1 VTGDK
6 SRKARRAGSAF
17 GVKIAVAT
25 LALALAGSVAA
36 SFAVEAQTAAPV
48 APLRAVDVHLQND
61 PDEAVLSFDFTG
73 PVHAGTHALKD
84 PDRIVVDLP
93 AVGFAIDPT
102 TGRDAPGKAGSSLI
116 ASFRFGSFTPNAS
129 RIVID
134 LTRPACVKSLDDK
147 VLGANATAS
156 QLRIVLATCD
166 RKAFEASLATD
177 PPVSPAD
184 TPVAASADGTDQNLP
199 LVVLDP
205 GHGGIDG
212 GAYGVNGAVE
222 KSITLAFAQVL
233 DERLVKSG
241 RYRVKMTRDDDTF
254 VSLPDRVKFA
264 RDAGASLFVSIHADT
279 LTDSSGVS
287 GATVY
292 SGAER
297 ASDGRSARIAARENA
312 ADKAAGMEQK
322 HASAD
327 VSDILFDLKMRES
340 RAYTHLFS
348 HGLVDAWR
356 KAGGMTHNP
365 ERAANF
371 YVLKAPDYPSVLIEL
386 GFVSNPND
394 VKLLEAPDWRR
405 KTAETVAAAIN
416 AFFDRSASDAAVAP
430 APQATISAA
439 PTP

>member
-1 VTGDK
+1 M
-6 SRKARRAGSAF
+6 RFAAA
-17 GVKIAVAT
+17 A
-25 LALALAGSVAA
+25 LALALAGPVAA
-36 SFAVEAQTAAPV
+36 PFSAEAQTPPPAAAV
-48 APLRAVDVHLQND
+48 RAVDAHLQD
-61 PDEAVLSFDFTG
+61 DSGETVLSFDITG
-73 PVHAGTHALKD
+73 PLHARAHALKD

-93 AVGFAIDPT
+93 SVGFAIDPAV
-102 TGRDAPGKAGSSLI
+102 GREVPDKADSSLI
-116 ASFRFGSFTPNAS
+116 RSFRFGSFTQDAS

-134 LTRPACVKSLDDK
+134 LTRPACVKSLEDR
-147 VLGANATAS
+147 VLGANAAAS
-156 QLRIVLATCD
+156 QLRIVLADCD
-166 RKAFEASLATD
+166 RKAFEASISVDSPTPEVDSRAPASTD
-177 PPVSPAD
+177 
-184 TPVAASADGTDQNLP
+184 AADQNLP
-199 LVVLDP
+199 LIVLDP

-222 KSITLAFAQVL
+222 KNITLAFAQVL
-233 DERLVKSG
+233 DERLLKGG

-312 ADKAAGMEQK
+312 ADKAAGVEQK

-327 VSDILFDLKMRES
+327 ISDILFDLKMRES

-371 YVLKAPDYPSVLIEL
+371 FVLKAPDYPSVLIEL
-386 GFVSNPND
+386 GFVSNPSD

-405 KTAETVAAAIN
+405 KTAETVASAID
-416 AFFDRSASDAAVAP
+416 AFFDRSANEAVAP
-430 APQATISAA
+430 APQATVGAA
-439 PTP
+439 PQP

>member
-1 VTGDK
+1 M
-6 SRKARRAGSAF
+6 SRKAGTSGSEF
-17 GVKIAVAT
+17 GVKHAAAA
-25 LALALAGSVAA
+25 LALALWATLAAPLIAEAETVAA
-36 SFAVEAQTAAPV
+36 
-48 APLRAVDVHLQND
+48 APLVRAVDAHLEESAGQT
-61 PDEAVLSFDFTG
+61 VLSFDLTG
-73 PVHAGTHALKD
+73 PAHAGAHALKE

-93 AVGFAIDPT
+93 SVGFAIDPAL
-102 TGRDAPGKAGSSLI
+102 GHDVPGKAGNSLI
-116 ASFRFGSFTPNAS
+116 RSFRFGSFTPDAS
-129 RIVID
+129 RVVID
-134 LTRPACVKSLDDK
+134 LARPACVKSLEDR
-147 VLGANATAS
+147 VLGENAAAS
-156 QLRIVLATCD
+156 QLRIVLIDCD
-166 RKAFEASLATD
+166 RKAFEASLSSDAPTPLAE
-177 PPVSPAD
+177 PPAPA
-184 TPVAASADGTDQNLP
+184 AADGTDQNLP
-199 LVVLDP
+199 LIVLDP

-212 GAYGVNGAVE
+212 GAYGVDGVME
-222 KSITLAFAQVL
+222 KNITLAFAQVL
-233 DERLVKSG
+233 DQRLLKSG
-241 RYRVKMTRDDDTF
+241 RYRVKMTRSDDSF

-264 RDAGASLFVSIHADT
+264 RDASASLFVSIHADT

-312 ADKAAGMEQK
+312 ADKAAGVEQK

-348 HGLVDAWR
+348 HGLVEAWR

-405 KTAETVAAAIN
+405 KTADTVASAID
-416 AFFDRSASDAAVAP
+416 AFFDRSAPEGAVAP
-430 APQATISAA
+430 APQTTLSAA